1 MMNRKQQD
9 GLRYLRTYPRLA
21 AWINRCVACQRL
33 GHKPELPDQLGKGR
47 AAQNLR
53 QYFPEMAVNERGL
66 CDQCA
71 GSGDRNLGK
80 RQHWSN

>member
-1 MMNRKQQD
+1 MNRKQQD
-9 GLRYLRTYPRLA
+9 GLRYLQAYGHLA

-47 AAQNLR
+47 GAQNLR
-53 QYFPEMAVNERGL
+53 HYFPEMAVNELGL

-71 GSGDRNLGK
+71 GSAGHNAG
-80 RQHWSN
+80 